1 MILEKDLAYTIK
13 EVAFMDRWARCTGEI
28 SRTWVRSLG
37 VILIVLF
44 TVMVWGGG
52 SSRWTVWSQAG
63 APALPELHPISL
75 VLSPASPV
83 DKGFAVVA
91 RAKIVNTGGSPAPRF
106 AVEFFYRLKSDP
118 TRPWVSFPD
127 GKGLVLLSQGLS
139 PRDQAITVE
148 GTLDTSKAEIEP
160 GNYEIKVLVDSTN
173 QISEEDETNNELI
186 VGLQIRP
193 SRLNKPDLIPIAL
206 AFDPASPLDINGR
219 TTVTVTIRNSGPVD
233 AGTFDVQYLFCKLP
247 TPRSTCPPD
256 QLVEFARATISE
268 GLRAGEERSEKSE
281 FPNPR
286 DPRMAQLEPGTYL
299 IHVRVDPVTKEQPNG
314 AVEEQDE
321 ANNALTAYLMVKGPE
336 LYPESLVLTPTP
348 VRAGDE
354 VLVTAQIANA
364 GTAPAEG
371 VLVAFFVNERRFATV
386 TVPKIAEASRQ
397 TAQVSLKT
405 GELSLQPGI
414 HELRVV
420 VDPDDRISELDESNN
435 ILTTALTLQ
444 PPLPRLPE
452 LAPKSLF
459 VTPASPIEQGKGTVT
474 AEIINNG
481 MKVAEGFDVEFSVR
495 EAGRLRWNPIPCTA
509 NCTNNKLNPNAELT
523 AQAQL
528 PSLTPGAYEVRIV
541 IDPQGRVAE
550 LDETNNEMVIGFR
563 VILPRRPDLAITAF
577 AFDPPSLAAHRG
589 QPVRILFTVEN
600 IGDAPA
606 ESSEAQCAYRR
617 LEDVT
622 ATPVPFARVAVPP
635 LVPGGKFAAECRL
648 ETGPPVRPGF
658 YELTVTLDPQN
669 RIEEQNEANNIV
681 TSGTGIP
688 GQPGQGQAL
697 LIFGPDLFPDR
708 ATLKV
713 KRANTP
719 ETPVAP
725 ISLDITQGEMLD
737 LEVTVRNTGQV
748 AAGGFD
754 VAFCIREYFSQQPCT
769 EIGTRSRTTG
779 LGLTDEF
786 IAKTQVST
794 EPFAPGVYEI
804 GVIVDPPTADQP
816 YGRVEEVSELNNY
829 IGGPRAARGLQVI
842 IVGKPDLTFREP
854 LVFQPSGPVPIGTP
868 LGVFADVQ
876 NIGAGRTTRDFKV
889 EFAFRRV
896 DDPAQPSP
904 EFKVF
909 GTAIITE
916 LEVGPDKAKQ
926 VKVELD
932 TSNLVPGLY
941 EIRVTLDPENVI
953 PELNETNNMQ
963 TARVAIGGAVGLVD
977 LAVTSLTLT
986 PNQPTVSRGQIV
998 RFSAV
1003 IANLGAVPSGPF
1015 SVEFSYRNL
1024 LGSSGTDPVF
1034 SRQTV
1039 TNLDGGARTTLVAQL
1054 NTISLNP
1061 GTYEIAVT
1069 VDPENRISESDETN
1083 NRLVIFLTVN

>member
-1 MILEKDLAYTIK
+1 MG
-13 EVAFMDRWARCTGEI
+13 RWIRCTGE
-28 SRTWVRSLG
+28 RSLWRSVG
-37 VILIVLF
+37 IALIVLF
-44 TVMVWGGG
+44 AVLVWGVG
-52 SSRWTVWSQAG
+52 SSRLMVWSQAG

-83 DKGFAVVA
+83 DKGFSVVA

-106 AVEFFYRLKSDP
+106 TVEFFYRLKSDP

-127 GKGLVLLSQGLS
+127 GKGLIILAQGLS

-160 GNYEIKVLVDSTN
+160 GNYEVRVLVDSTN
-173 QISEEDETNNELI
+173 QISEEDETNNELT

-206 AFDPASPLDINGR
+206 TFDPASPLDINGK

-233 AGTFDVQYLFCKLP
+233 AGPFDVQYLFCKLLM
-247 TPRSTCPPD
+247 PRSTCAPD
-256 QLVEFARATISE
+256 QLILFDRVTISE
-268 GLRAGEERSEKSE
+268 GLKAGEERSEKSE

-286 DPRMAQLEPGTYL
+286 DPSMAQLEPGTYL
-299 IHVRVDPVTKEQPNG
+299 VQVRLDPSSKEQPNG

-321 ANNALTAYLMVKGPE
+321 ANNTLTAYLMVKGPE
-336 LYPESLVLTPTP
+336 LYPESIVLTPTP
-348 VRAGDE
+348 VRVGDE
-354 VLVTAQIANA
+354 VIVTVQIANA
-364 GTAPAEG
+364 GDAPASNAA
-371 VLVAFFVNERRFATV
+371 VALFINGRRFATA
-386 TVPKIAEASRQ
+386 TLPEIAAKASTGEPGRQ
-397 TAQVSLKT
+397 PVQVGLKT
-405 GELSLQPGI
+405 AELSLQPGI
-414 HELRVV
+414 HELQVV

-435 ILTTALTLQ
+435 VLTTALTLQ

-474 AEIINNG
+474 AEVLNNG
-481 MKVAEGFDVEFSVR
+481 TKIAEGFDVEFSVR

-528 PSLTPGAYEVRIV
+528 PSLTPGAYEVRV
-541 IDPQGRVAE
+541 LVDPQGRVAE

-563 VILPRRPDLAITAF
+563 VIRPRRPDLAITEF
-577 AFDPPSLAAHRG
+577 AFDPPSLTAHRG

-600 IGDAPA
+600 IGDTLA
-606 ESSEAQCAYRR
+606 EGSEAQCAYRR

-622 ATPVPFARVAVPP
+622 ATPVFFDRVSVPP
-635 LVPGGKFAAECRL
+635 LVPGGKFAAQCRL
-648 ETGPPVRPGF
+648 ETSPPVRPGF

-697 LIFGPDLFPDR
+697 LIFGPDLLPDR

-713 KRANTP
+713 RRPGTP
-719 ETPVAP
+719 ETLALIMP
-725 ISLDITQGEMLD
+725 SLEITQGEMLD

-754 VAFCIREYFSQQPCT
+754 VAFCIREYFSQQSCT

-794 EPFAPGVYEI
+794 EIFVPGVYEI
-804 GVIVDPPTADQP
+804 GVIVDPPTPDQP
-816 YGRVEEVSELNNY
+816 YGRVEEVSEQNNY
-829 IGGPRAARGLQVI
+829 IGGPRGARGFQVI

-854 LVFQPSGPVPIGTP
+854 LVFQPSGPVPLGTL

-876 NIGAGRTTRDFKV
+876 NIGTGRTTREFKV

-896 DDPAQPSP
+896 DDPAKPNP
-904 EFKVF
+904 DFTTF

-916 LEVGPDKAKQ
+916 LEPGPEKAKQ

-932 TSNLVPGLY
+932 TRNLTPGLY
-941 EIRVTLDPENVI
+941 EIRVTLDPANVI
-953 PELNETNNMQ
+953 PELNETNNVQ

-977 LAVTSLTLT
+977 LAATSLTLT
-986 PNQPTVSRGQIV
+986 PNQPVVSRGQTV

-1003 IANLGAVPSGPF
+1003 IANLGVVPSGPF

-1024 LGSSGTDPVF
+1024 LGALGTDPVF

-1039 TNLDGGARTTLVAQL
+1039 TNLDGSARTTLVAQL
-1054 NTISLNP
+1054 NTISLSP